1 MERCCSSYQR
11 LGNSTTLHWE
21 RIVSSPRSRCA
32 SGFLVLLPRYARR
45 SPARHRCPQFLW
57 RAYME
62 FLSNLCPALS
72 NPASSSFPISPPP
85 LAILGGAALGSDGE
99 KGEEG
104 RCTEEDCFF
113 SKRSNHGAATTS
125 CRAPTIPMRGS
136 MEVKPHLR
144 IHGILHLRIFDFFFF
159 LVNECWMLSES
170 MVLNALCSLN
180 LWFHRKHALWL
191 ELY

>member
-1 MERCCSSYQR
+1 M
-11 LGNSTTLHWE
+11 
-21 RIVSSPRSRCA
+21 VSSPRSRCA

-99 KGEEG
+99 QGEEG

-113 SKRSNHGAATTS
+113 SKRSNHGAATT
-125 CRAPTIPMRGS
+125 CCCVAPNYHGAPTTTSCCAPPRPPPYAAWFQNSHAG
-136 MEVKPHLR
+136 
-144 IHGILHLRIFDFFFF
+144 IHGGQATSTNPWYI
-159 LVNECWMLSES
+159 
-170 MVLNALCSLN
+170 APTN
-180 LWFHRKHALWL
+180 L
-191 ELY
+191 